1 MNFEADLS
9 LIECANNLGYC
20 GKVEALLLVDNFVI
34 PNLTRRWMIFGVNRS
49 QTCSVRRTEEAS
61 HGIVTEEDPRCSAP
75 HRRQPRARIRASA
88 TIRAR

>member
-1 MNFEADLS
+1 
-9 LIECANNLGYC
+9 
-20 GKVEALLLVDNFVI
+20 
-34 PNLTRRWMIFGVNRS
+34 MIFGVNRS